1 MKRFFGNLYIIFA
14 LILVSLVAVPW
25 NNFSV
30 WGLEISFLDLLTNNE
45 FVLKFLIGA
54 VLIIISFIFL
64 LVSNRE
70 YKNEDKVSPLSSHA
84 TLFPIKGFAFAFFIH
99 TTYMI
104 YTDTDIGAGFGV
116 SNLYSMLLIAGG
128 LIIINILLFS
138 HLFIRAFR
146 KVGNFGRF
154 SFFILAV
161 EFAALSAG
169 LAYLFRT
176 YLAVDYSG
184 MSAKYVIFII
194 PIMVLFYLFHI
205 FYISRKRSK
214 GKSFDFANEEEE
226 ETTDE
231 MIVSP
236 NQDISS
242 KINKVDPKDTLYQE
256 VSVDPEFSKVSNQR
270 NKPNSIEYYIEKPK
284 MFKPLN
290 PSFDKLVAHVREL
303 PNVIT
308 KLDDEKIT
316 FYVNRRPFLVLM
328 NYGDYYRMAFRY
340 GLEEGIRMIIKY
352 PTISKNK
359 STRDELWFK
368 ANNYGDL
375 PKDVV
380 FKIVKYAYDE
390 VAK

>member
-1 MKRFFGNLYIIFA
+1 MKKFLGNLYIIFA
-14 LILVSLVAVPW
+14 LILVSLVAIPW

-30 WGLEISFLDLLTNNE
+30 WGLDISLLDSLTNNE

-70 YKNEDKVSPLSSHA
+70 YKDNGKVSGLSSHA
-84 TLFPIKGFAFAFFIH
+84 TLFPIKGFGFAFLIH

-104 YTDTDIGAGFGV
+104 YTDTDLGAGIGI
-116 SNLYSMLLIAGG
+116 SNLYSVLLLAG
-128 LIIINILLFS
+128 LFLLVNIILFS
-138 HLFIRAFR
+138 HLFFRAFR
-146 KVGNFGRF
+146 LVGNFGRF
-154 SFFILAV
+154 AFFVLAV
-161 EFAALSAG
+161 EFAAVFAG
-169 LAYLFRT
+169 LAYVFRT
-176 YLAVDYSG
+176 YLAEDYFG
-184 MSAKYVIFII
+184 MSAKYLIFIL
-194 PIMVLFYLFHI
+194 PIMILFYLFHV
-205 FYISRKRSK
+205 FYIARKK
-214 GKSFDFANEEEE
+214 KSNKDFDFSEEEE
-226 ETTDE
+226 ASTDE

-236 NQDISS
+236 NQEISS
-242 KINKVDPKDTLYQE
+242 KVTKIDPNDTMYQE
-256 VSVDPEFSKVSNQR
+256 VDVDPEFSKVKNQR

-290 PSFDKLVAHVREL
+290 PSFDKLVAHVREM
-303 PNVIT
+303 PDVIT
-308 KLDDEKIT
+308 KLDDDKIT

-375 PKDVV
+375 PKEIVY
-380 FKIVKYAYDE
+380 KIVKNAYDE